1 LDASDLMPL
10 ERDFAFVVDSG
21 VSADQV
27 VKAARGADRK
37 LIEAVGLFDLY
48 EGKGVPEGKKSLA
61 IAVTIQPQERTLT
74 DTEIDEIAQKIV
86 NAVAKATGAVLRS

>member
-1 LDASDLMPL
+1 
-10 ERDFAFVVDSG
+10 
-21 VSADQV
+21 